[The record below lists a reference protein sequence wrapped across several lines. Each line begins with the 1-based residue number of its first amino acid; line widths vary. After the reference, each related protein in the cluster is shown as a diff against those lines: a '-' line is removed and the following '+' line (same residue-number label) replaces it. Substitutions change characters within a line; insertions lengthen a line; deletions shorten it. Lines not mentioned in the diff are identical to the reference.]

1 MEIKRCLIIDSGNI
15 NENYYLLLL
24 HKLPFVECFVCKTV
38 DEALRFIYS
47 KSGVDIVIIYRSLY
61 SDILSDF
68 LEKMCKSPPLIVI
81 SESDKQ
87 AIEAF
92 EIDSVVDS
100 ISVPFHK
107 NRLFR
112 SLGKAW
118 ELRHSE
124 ASVADANSVFVKCGR
139 VIKRFYFEYIEY
151 VEAYGI
157 YSKIYY
163 QGLKVIVNE
172 SISNLEYLLDKK
184 KFRRIHKSYIINI
197 NNIQQIHSRNIQL
210 KSKKEGVPFG
220 PKYKPLVANLFNM
233 HTS

>member
-1 MEIKRCLIIDSGNI
+1 MEIKRCLIIDRGDI
-15 NENYYLLLL
+15 NDTHYLVLLR
-24 HKLPFVECFVCKTV
+24 KLPFVECFTCKTV

-47 KSGVDIVIIYRSLY
+47 KSGVDIVIINS
-61 SDILSDF
+61 SQDADILNDF
-68 LEKMCKSPPLIVI
+68 LKKICKSPPVIVI

-100 ISVPFHK
+100 MSVPFDK
-107 NRLFR
+107 NRLLR

-124 ASVADANSVFVKCGR
+124 NSVSDANSVFVKCGR

-157 YSKIYY
+157 YSKMYY

-172 SISNLEYLLDKK
+172 NISNLEYLLDRKK
-184 KFRRIHKSYIINI
+184 LRRVHKSYIINI

-210 KSKKEGVPFG
+210 KSKKERVPFG
-220 PKYKPLVANLFNM
+220 PKYKSLVASLL
-233 HTS
+233 SV